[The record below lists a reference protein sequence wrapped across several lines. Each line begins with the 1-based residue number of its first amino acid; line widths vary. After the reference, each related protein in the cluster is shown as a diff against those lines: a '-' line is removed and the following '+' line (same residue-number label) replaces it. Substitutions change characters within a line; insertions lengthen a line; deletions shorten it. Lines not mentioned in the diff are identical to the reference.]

1 MIWSLRIL
9 TADGKSYI
17 ENECVQFRIE
27 KEAYTPYSRFEGI
40 FVSSWRDLSNVSRVQ
55 FIYGVKTIHDGMG
68 DSIEIY
74 RQDYVTFLKVV
85 STSFSS
91 MLCQNQ
97 TAPGMRTNL
106 RFSDL
111 SSEFA
116 SIPNV
121 YFESTPRLNYIY
133 IKEGSTMWDAAV
145 NFSFRL
151 NGTYPYVTS
160 ANLVRTTPAANNQIT
175 VENRNIIKTGIT
187 YDRTKMISDISMQD
201 IEGNYNSYTLKN
213 ENSALCNIIRKKQ
226 IPLDM
231 QYLNDPQSALDY
243 RIKFSMR
250 SFKCTYAVYAGYL
263 NEDLYDL
270 MTIENVV
277 EQKRVHKIII
287 TGNNA
292 QVRTF
297 VGTYEDGFL
306 L

>member
-1 MIWSLRIL
+1 
-9 TADGKSYI
+9 
-17 ENECVQFRIE
+17 
-27 KEAYTPYSRFEGI
+27 
-40 FVSSWRDLSNVSRVQ
+40 
-55 FIYGVKTIHDGMG
+55 
-68 DSIEIY
+68 
-74 RQDYVTFLKVV
+74 
-85 STSFSS
+85 
-91 MLCQNQ
+91 
-97 TAPGMRTNL
+97 
-106 RFSDL
+106 
-111 SSEFA
+111 
-116 SIPNV
+116 
-121 YFESTPRLNYIY
+121 
-133 IKEGSTMWDAAV
+133 
-145 NFSFRL
+145 
-151 NGTYPYVTS
+151 
-160 ANLVRTTPAANNQIT
+160 
-175 VENRNIIKTGIT
+175 
-187 YDRTKMISDISMQD
+187 MQD